1 MACFHDTF
9 FADNTIIIITT
20 LIFLR
25 GYEEVELKSLLLSY
39 SREIA
44 NGLEYLSSRGYIHRD
59 VAARNILLSKDG
71 VSKVY
76 ILNSPH
82 NNNYYAGQAS

>member
-1 MACFHDTF
+1 M
-9 FADNTIIIITT
+9 
-20 LIFLR
+20 
-25 GYEEVELKSLLLSY
+25 ELKSLLLSY

-71 VSKVY
+71 VSKV
-76 ILNSPH
+76 LNSPH
-82 NNNYYAGQAS
+82 NYAGQAS